1 MNDKEYIV
9 KIERL
14 ENEIGELNLVIKAL
28 REWIREDAKEIKQ
41 LQDELE
47 EYRSR

>member
-1 MNDKEYIV
+1 MKEYTE

-14 ENEIGELNLVIKAL
+14 EKEIGELNLVVKAL

>member
-1 MNDKEYIV
+1 MKDAQLMQ

-47 EYRSR
+47 KYRNR

>member
-1 MNDKEYIV
+1 MKEYIA

-41 LQDELE
+41 LQDELD
-47 EYRSR
+47 RIKK

>member
-1 MNDKEYIV
+1 MKEKEYIA
-9 KIERL
+9 KIERV

-28 REWIREDAKEIKQ
+28 REWIREDAKEIQK

-47 EYRSR
+47 KYRQR

>member
-1 MNDKEYIV
+1 MNDKELMK
-9 KIERL
+9 KIEKI
-14 ENEIGELNLVIKAL
+14 ENEIGELNMVIKAL

-47 EYRSR
+47 KYRSR

>member
-1 MNDKEYIV
+1 MQ

-47 EYRSR
+47 KYRNR

>member
-1 MNDKEYIV
+1 MNEKELMQ

-28 REWIREDAKEIKQ
+28 REWIKEDAKEIKQ
-41 LQDELE
+41 LQEQLE